1 MGMVHIIPCD
11 EEAGQCMREYE
22 ICWDNG
28 NLQITQGDAFVIDEG
43 EYDYEEIIIAPFP
56 YSLFE
61 GCFNSCY

>member
-11 EEAGQCMREYE
+11 EEAGLCMREYE
-22 ICWDNG
+22 VCWDNG

-43 EYDYEEIIIAPFP
+43 ECDYEEIIIAPFP